1 MVAIRVR
8 SQIKQLP
15 FDQTDLHKG
24 RIICMVCWLYYFRE
38 LRNWLANLSMI
49 ETCLK
54 MFAGG
59 ASFPS
64 GRSLNSNLTEQSKG
78 SPCVQIHPLK
88 PISRRQAL
96 AYLGVTG
103 SSIALSGV
111 ALAGPAEVVTRIND
125 ITSGAS
131 GNDTLIMLDLPEIA
145 ENGNAVKV
153 AFDIDSPMTADNYV
167 KAVHILADGNPEPDV
182 ATFNFSP
189 AMGACYA
196 TTRMRLSKT
205 QNVHVIA
212 AFSDGSFG
220 KASAAVKV
228 TIGGCGG

>member
-1 MVAIRVR
+1 M
-8 SQIKQLP
+8 
-15 FDQTDLHKG
+15 QTHK
-24 RIICMVCWLYYFRE
+24 
-38 LRNWLANLSMI
+38 
-49 ETCLK
+49 
-54 MFAGG
+54 
-59 ASFPS
+59 
-64 GRSLNSNLTEQSKG
+64 
-78 SPCVQIHPLK
+78 LK

-96 AYLGVTG
+96 THLSALGASV
-103 SSIALSGV
+103 ALSDIV
-111 ALAGPAEVVTRIND
+111 LAGPEDVAARIND
-125 ITSGAS
+125 ITDG
-131 GNDTLIMLDLPEIA
+131 GGVGGDDLILLDLPEIA

-153 AFDIDSPMTADNYV
+153 SFEIDSPMTDKNYV

-220 KASAAVKV
+220 KASARVKV